1 MKASVKGHIKAVRLL
16 IEQGARPN
24 ITDKSGRTALMM
36 AAFRG
41 HARVVQEL
49 LHGGADPAVR
59 DKYGKTARWYAQT
72 EDARDLLRQV
82 NAPE

>member
-1 MKASVKGHIKAVRLL
+1 
-16 IEQGARPN
+16 
-24 ITDKSGRTALMM
+24 MM

-72 EDARDLLRQV
+72 EDARNFLRQV